1 LALGGG
7 FARGMAHIGVL
18 RALERHRVPVDFI
31 AGVSAGAVVAA
42 AYASGTTPGE
52 IEAIARSM
60 RFKDVARWTINRLGL
75 AQSDRMAVFLRR
87 LLKVLRFENMRIP
100 LVVVAS
106 DLGTGKPVI
115 FRDSGDVVTAVRAS
129 CAYPGLFTPV
139 RYAGRYLV
147 DGMVSMEVPA
157 SPLRQM
163 SATRVLS
170 VALPSPEVLD
180 PTSMFSVVN
189 RCFQILTRRTEREWR
204 RCSNLVVS
212 PEVAGVAWDS
222 FGCCGQ
228 LIQAGEAAVDA
239 AMPEIEKW
247 LTPSS
252 TAALDPG
259 AATVPVTA

>member
-1 LALGGG
+1 
-7 FARGMAHIGVL
+7 
-18 RALERHRVPVDFI
+18 
-31 AGVSAGAVVAA
+31 
-42 AYASGTTPGE
+42 
-52 IEAIARSM
+52 
-60 RFKDVARWTINRLGL
+60 
-75 AQSDRMAVFLRR
+75 
-87 LLKVLRFENMRIP
+87 
-100 LVVVAS
+100 
-106 DLGTGKPVI
+106 
-115 FRDSGDVVTAVRAS
+115 
-129 CAYPGLFTPV
+129 
-139 RYAGRYLV
+139 
-147 DGMVSMEVPA
+147 
-157 SPLRQM
+157 
-163 SATRVLS
+163 
-170 VALPSPEVLD
+170 
-180 PTSMFSVVN
+180 MFSVVN